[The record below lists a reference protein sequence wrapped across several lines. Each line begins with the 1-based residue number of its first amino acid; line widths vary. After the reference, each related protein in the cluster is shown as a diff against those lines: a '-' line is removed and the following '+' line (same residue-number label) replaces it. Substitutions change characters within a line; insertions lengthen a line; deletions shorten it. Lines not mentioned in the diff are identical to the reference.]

1 MIERLEYLIKR
12 IKDDDDNSLTKKDI
26 LGLIETI
33 RDEAVELQN
42 MDGFIDSIVANP
54 FLLDDL
60 ESSDD
65 YID

>member
-1 MIERLEYLIKR
+1 LIERLEYLIKR

-54 FLLDDL
+54 LLLDDL